1 MILRNSITWR
11 LTLIFAA
18 LSTAVLIAIGT
29 IASLSV
35 ENHFAEEDMEE
46 INGKLEL
53 IQNAFDKTS
62 TTADIKNL
70 PQKLNDALVG
80 HHALLVTVYEPSGKI
95 LYSTHAADFPEDI
108 LETHPAHYKTKAA
121 TLRKWTLNQRPY
133 RGLSVQMDTARE
145 LAAPLNVAIA
155 LDIEHHQVFI
165 QRFQQSLWVSLFIG
179 VLITVVLGWI
189 AVKRG
194 LAPVRD
200 FDKIASRVSAS
211 RLDERIPVE
220 VLPNELVALGLSFN
234 SMLQRLE
241 DSFQR
246 LSDFSS
252 DIAHELRTPIS
263 NLMTQTQV
271 AVSKSRTADEYQ
283 EILYSN
289 LEEYDHLS
297 RMISDMLFLAKA
309 DNGLIVPNKEKID
322 LAQEAQVVIDFFEPL
337 ADEKNVKIVFTGN
350 ASIVGDKLM
359 MRRAISNL
367 LSNAIRHTDENQQ
380 ININLGMM
388 ESEQIQL
395 IIDNP
400 CEPITQ
406 EHLTK
411 IFDRFYRIDPSR
423 QRNSEGSGLGLAI
436 TKSII
441 ESHGGKIS
449 ATYFNGIIQIKI
461 SFK

>member
-1 MILRNSITWR
+1 MIFRNAITWR

-18 LSTAVLIAIGT
+18 LSTTVLIAVGT
-29 IASLSV
+29 IASFSV
-35 ENHFAEEDMEE
+35 ENHFTEEDMQE

-53 IQNAFDKTS
+53 IQNAFNKTS
-62 TTADIKNL
+62 TATDIKNL
-70 PQKLNDALVG
+70 PQKLDDALVG
-80 HHALLVTVYEPSGKI
+80 HHALLVSVYEPSGII
-95 LYSTHAADFPEDI
+95 LYATHEADFPKDM
-108 LETHPAHYKTKAA
+108 LKAHPAHYKTKSA
-121 TLRKWTLNQRPY
+121 TFKKWILHQRPY
-133 RGLSVQMDTARE
+133 RGLSVQMDTGRGS
-145 LAAPLNVAIA
+145 AAPLNVAIA

-165 QRFQQSLWVSLFIG
+165 QRFQQSLWASLLIG
-179 VLITVVLGWI
+179 VLITLVLGWV

-194 LAPVRD
+194 LAPIRD
-200 FDKIASRVSAS
+200 FDQIASRVSAS
-211 RLDERIPVE
+211 RLNERIPVE
-220 VLPNELVALGLSFN
+220 VLPDELVALGLSFN

-337 ADEKNVKIVFTGN
+337 ADEKNVKIICTGS
-350 ASIVGDKLM
+350 AFIVGDKLM

-367 LSNAIRHTDENQQ
+367 LSNAIRHTDKNQQ
-380 ININLGMM
+380 IHINIEAM
-388 ESEQIQL
+388 ESKQIRL
-395 IIDNP
+395 IVENP
-400 CEPITQ
+400 CEPISQ

-441 ESHGGKIS
+441 ESHAGKIS
-449 ATYFNGIIQIKI
+449 ATSKNGIIQIEI
-461 SFK
+461 II

>member
-1 MILRNSITWR
+1 MIFRNSITWR

-18 LSTAVLIAIGT
+18 LSTTVLIALGT

-62 TTADIKNL
+62 NAADIKNL

-80 HHALLVTVYEPSGKI
+80 HHALLVTVYELTGKI
-95 LYSTHAADFPEDI
+95 LYATHDADFPKDI
-108 LETHPAHYKTKAA
+108 LDTHPAHYKTKTA
-121 TLRKWTLNQRPY
+121 TFRKWNLNQRPY
-133 RGLSVQMDTARE
+133 RGISVQMDTAQA

-179 VLITVVLGWI
+179 MLITVVLGWI

-200 FDKIASRVSAS
+200 FDKIASRVYAS
-211 RLDERIPVE
+211 RLDERIPVD

-252 DIAHELRTPIS
+252 DIAHELRTPVS

-271 AVSKSRTADEYQ
+271 AVSKYRTIDEYQ
-283 EILYSN
+283 EVLYSN
-289 LEEYDHLS
+289 LEEFDHLS

-309 DNGLIVPNKEKID
+309 DNGLIVPNKEKVD
-322 LAQEAQVVIDFFEPL
+322 LAQEVQVVIDFFEPL
-337 ADEKNVKIVFTGN
+337 ADEKNVKIVCTGN

-367 LSNAIRHTDENQQ
+367 LSNAIRHTNENQQ
-380 ININLGMM
+380 ININIEMM
-388 ESEQIQL
+388 ESKQIRFT
-395 IIDNP
+395 IENP
-400 CEPITQ
+400 CDPISQ
-406 EHLTK
+406 EYLTK

-423 QRNSEGSGLGLAI
+423 QRNSEGTGLGLAI

-449 ATYFNGIIQIKI
+449 ATSINGIIQLEILI
-461 SFK
+461 